1 MEIPKQWN
9 GDLVVYAHG
18 FRGAI
23 PALTVTDLPVRQ
35 PAIRQGFAWAASTFR
50 ANGFN
55 PQDGVRDTLLL
66 VDEFQKRIGTPKR
79 IFIYGSSIGGFVVVD
94 PLKRHSDVYS
104 GGVSECGILGGAGQT
119 RLHFERQCSRRFP
132 GRH

>member
-18 FRGAI
+18 FRGAT

-35 PAIRQGFAWAASTFR
+35 SAIRQGFAWAASTFR

-66 VDEFQKRIGTPKR
+66 VDEFKKKIGAPKH
-79 IFIYGSSIGGFVVVD
+79 IFIYGSSMGGFVVVD
-94 PLKRHSDVYS
+94 APERHSDVYS
-104 GGVSECGILGGAGQT
+104 GGVSECGILGG
-119 RLHFERQCSRRFP
+119 P
-132 GRH
+132 GNSIIF